1 MIKTVTIF
9 KKVGNVDALLQFYI
23 EVIFPKIHEIPGVVC
38 TDITSVY
45 EASPDVAQ
53 DLVGVQVIMET
64 HFESVETMNALVFSN
79 EGYELMA
86 KANEITPCEISFF
99 VGKEKRFS
107 SKLTDDLQKRIARI
121 GYDE

>member
-1 MIKTVTIF
+1 MIKTITIF

-45 EASPDVAQ
+45 ESSPDVAQ

-86 KANEITPCEISFF
+86 KATEITPCEISFF